1 MMGLTSA
8 GMPSRPGPPWKTLS
22 SLSWQIT
29 LRLGR
34 ELAGV
39 GVPLPPSDVTL
50 SLPQE
55 ASRRK
60 TEVLIAK
67 AEKGMDNRRAHGN
80 KACIVIA

>member
-1 MMGLTSA
+1 MVGLTSA
-8 GMPSRPGPPWKTLS
+8 GIPSRPGPPWKTFS
-22 SLSWQIT
+22 SLSWQIA

-39 GVPLPPSDVTL
+39 GVPLPTSDVTL

-55 ASRRK
+55 ASRSE
-60 TEVLIAK
+60 TEALIAK
-67 AEKGMDNRRAHGN
+67 AGNRMDHLRAHGP